1 VAGGGV
7 NVRAALLR
15 NTFWYGVVTVIG
27 LVSGLLMSIVL
38 ARGLRP
44 ALMGDYSYLLWAL
57 RVAGALATL
66 GYPLAT
72 ARYSAEAVASGDVS
86 GAWSY
91 VRLFLGRQILATTVV
106 VAALMPVIFWV
117 APATLRWPAFI
128 FALALFPITLEAI
141 YSHSVYG
148 AQRYDLTAQTSTI
161 KMTLQLLASVAVVM
175 LGGGLVGLVM
185 ALTAGLLVSCVIQR
199 RRALE
204 LYGAHRAEPP
214 APLTPDIRA
223 YLLPL
228 SMVAVLDAIVWDRS
242 EVFFLKLWASS
253 EAIAFYSLAFGLA
266 TKLMVIPEIAVGA
279 LLPAFSAL
287 HGRGVPD
294 QFTELYRTSLRYVAL
309 AGAPIS
315 AVLAA
320 VAPGLIVWLYGE
332 DYRPAAQLLG
342 AMAGVA
348 LLSALRKVAWAA
360 LRAAG
365 DRRCALTAT
374 VVAVVLNIV
383 LAAVLIPYYTT
394 VGAVV
399 AQAAGQLV
407 GTAWVFVGMA
417 RLHGSPFPAGALAK
431 IVAAGGV
438 SFAAAWW
445 IAGSTHD
452 PARLIAGGAA
462 GFVVFLVACVSA
474 RLVGTREWTFVMT
487 STRRVLGVW
496 A

>member
-1 VAGGGV
+1 M

-15 NTFWYGVVTVIG
+15 NTFWYGLVTLIG

-38 ARGLRP
+38 ARGLKP

-57 RVAGALATL
+57 RVAGALASL

-72 ARYSAEAVASGDVS
+72 ARYSADAFARGDVG
-86 GAWSY
+86 GAWRF
-91 VRLFLGRQILATTVV
+91 VRLFLRRQIVATTVV
-106 VAALMPVIFWV
+106 VVALMPVIFGI
-117 APATLRWPAFI
+117 APAGLRWPAFI
-128 FALALFPITLEAI
+128 FALALFPISVEAI

-161 KMTLQLLASVAVVM
+161 KMTLQLLASVAIVM
-175 LGGGLVGLVM
+175 LGGGLVGLVL
-185 ALTAGLLVSCVIQR
+185 ALTAGLSVSCLIQR

-204 LYGAHRAEPP
+204 VYGAHRTEPA
-214 APLTPDIRA
+214 APLTPDVRA

-228 SMVAVLDAIVWDRS
+228 SLVAVLDAIVWDRS
-242 EVFFLKLWASS
+242 EVFFLKIWASS

-287 HGRGVPD
+287 HGRGDPE
-294 QFTELYRTSLRYVAL
+294 QFTDLYRTAVRYVAL
-309 AGAPIS
+309 AGVPIA

-332 DYRPAAQLLG
+332 EYRPAAKLLG

-348 LLSALRKVAWAA
+348 LVSALRKVAWAA

-365 DRRCALTAT
+365 DRRCALSAT
-374 VVAVVLNIV
+374 VVAVALNLV
-383 LAAVLIPYYTT
+383 LAAALIPYYTT

-407 GTAWVFVGMA
+407 GTVWVFVGMA
-417 RLHGSPFPAGALAK
+417 RLHRAPFPAVALLK

-438 SFAAAWW
+438 AFVAAWS
-445 IAGSTHD
+445 IALDSHE
-452 PARLIAGGAA
+452 PARLVAGGAA
-462 GFVVFLVACVSA
+462 GFAVFLAACVA
-474 RLVGTREWTFVMT
+474 GRLVGTREWTFVMT
-487 STRRVLGVW
+487 STRRMLGVS